1 LLHDAAR
8 WHGGRVNHSPEIDFT
23 QEFWDERYQAA
34 EQLFSGR
41 ANSQLAAQTAELR
54 PGLALDAGSGE
65 GADAIWLAR
74 HGWTVTA
81 VDVSAVALRRAAGIA
96 AAAGDEIAERIS
108 WQREDLRSWAPEPER
123 FDLVTAHFI
132 YLPQAELDDLH
143 RRLAGAVRPGGTL
156 LLVGHHPDD
165 LHANVGR
172 QGSADLLWSAPELA
186 ASLDPARWEIVV
198 AAAVARPATDLD
210 GHPAHVQDTVLRA
223 LRRG

>member
-1 LLHDAAR
+1 MNDT
-8 WHGGRVNHSPEIDFT
+8 PDIDFT
-23 QEFWDERYQAA
+23 QEFWDERYQSA

-41 ANSQLAAQTAELR
+41 PNSQLAAQTAGLR

-74 HGWTVTA
+74 HGWAVTA

-96 AAAGDEIAERIS
+96 AAAGEEIAGRIS
-108 WQREDLRSWAPEPER
+108 WQREDLRSWAPESGR
-123 FDLVTAHFI
+123 FDLVTAHFM
-132 YLPQAELDDLH
+132 YLPPAELDDLH
-143 RRLAGAVRPGGTL
+143 RRLADAVRPGGTL

-165 LHANVGR
+165 LHANAGR
-172 QGSADLLWSAPELA
+172 QGPAELLWSAPELA
-186 ASLDPARWEIVV
+186 ALLDPARWEIVV
-198 AAAVARPATDLD
+198 ATAVARPATDTD